1 MRILL
6 KFIGYILLKWDIFL
20 DSLNFERFLKT
31 IYKYKLANLAQI
43 GKGVTIHHSVYIRNP
58 EKLRIDNNSNIN
70 HGCELYCR
78 GGITI
83 GSGTMIAYQ
92 AMIFSDSRTFMG
104 KTPLK
109 HRKERTML
117 PVIIGSDVW
126 IGARAII
133 LPGVHIHDHAIVAA
147 GAVVTNDVEP
157 WAIVA
162 GNPARIVKN
171 RKKIN

>member
-1 MRILL
+1 MRIFL
-6 KFIGYILLKWDIFL
+6 KIIGYVWLKWDVFL
-20 DSLNFERFLKT
+20 VRVNLERFLKT
-31 IYKYKLANLAQI
+31 IYKYKLAHLSKI
-43 GKGVTIHHSVYIRNP
+43 GNGVTIHHTVYIRNP
-58 EKLRIDNNSNIN
+58 EKLTINDNSNIN
-70 HGCELYCR
+70 HGCELYCN

-104 KTPLK
+104 ETPLK
-109 HRKERTML
+109 HRTERNMR

-147 GAVVTNDVEP
+147 GAVVTKNVEP
-157 WAIVA
+157 WTVVA
-162 GNPARIVKN
+162 GNPAKVIKN
-171 RKKIN
+171 RKEVN